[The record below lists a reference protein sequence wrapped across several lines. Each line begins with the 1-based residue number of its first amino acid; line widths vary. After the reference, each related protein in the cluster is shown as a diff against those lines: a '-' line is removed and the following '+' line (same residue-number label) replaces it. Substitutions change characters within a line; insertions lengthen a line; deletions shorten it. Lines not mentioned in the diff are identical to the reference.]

1 MPLDPNPELYPPYS
15 GQSYVQIHEQNLKG
29 LTIAGLTHVDTTP
42 ASPTYGQTV
51 PTMGHYGQY
60 IGVTQSANQKYVL
73 YGRNPRFEIAQTIDA
88 YKQNTEEFIASD
100 TTLTAYLASRNTTS
114 AGTIYTYL
122 KSKAPNQDSNQQYV
136 LGLSASMGGGQ
147 NTTYLATSLTVA
159 QDMEMAK
166 DSMTI
171 ANGLP
176 VITPFESAL
185 ISQAHASAV
194 EAKNMGEIRDQQI
207 RQTLVSSAL
216 TINSLNNTWADSA
229 TWDGT
234 SIVVGAMAQH
244 GAASTT

>member
-1 MPLDPNPELYPPYS
+1 MPLDPNPELYPPYT

-29 LTIAGLTHVDTTP
+29 LNATVRTTP
-42 ASPTYGQTV
+42 TQNSTNA
-51 PTMGHYGQY
+51 HYGVNWDITSPDY
-60 IGVTQSANQKYVL
+60 TTQKYVL

-100 TTLTAYLASRNTTS
+100 TTLTAYLSSRNTAN

-122 KSKAPNQDSNQQYV
+122 KSKVPNQDSNQQYV
-136 LGLSASMGGGQ
+136 LGLSASMGGGN
-147 NTTYLATSLTVA
+147 NTTYLATSLSVS

-166 DSMTI
+166 ESMAI

-176 VITPFESAL
+176 IITPFESAL

-207 RQTLVSSAL
+207 RQTLRSSWEAQ
-216 TINSLNNTWADSA
+216 NKMNKAYEDSLS
-229 TWDGT
+229 WDGT
-234 SIVVGAMAQH
+234 SIIVGNAAQS
-244 GAASTT
+244 GAAQQT

>member
-29 LTIAGLTHVDTTP
+29 LTATAIG
-42 ASPTYGQTV
+42 G
-51 PTMGHYGQY
+51 GHYGSSWQITPPDY
-60 IGVTQSANQKYVL
+60 TTQKYLL

-100 TTLTAYLASRNTTS
+100 TTLTAYLSARNTAN

-122 KSKAPNQDSNQQYV
+122 KSKVPSQDTNQQYV
-136 LGLSASMGGGQ
+136 LGLSASMGGGN
-147 NTTYLATSLTVA
+147 NTTYLATSLSVQ
-159 QDMEMAK
+159 QDMQLAN

-176 VITPFESAL
+176 IITPFESAL

-207 RQTLVSSAL
+207 RQTIRSSWESQNKMNQAYVDAL
-216 TINSLNNTWADSA
+216 S
-229 TWDGT
+229 WDGS
-234 SIVVGAMAQH
+234 SIIVGHAAQS
-244 GAASTT
+244 GAAQQT

>member
-1 MPLDPNPELYPPYS
+1 MPLDPNPELYPPYT

-29 LTIAGLTHVDTTP
+29 LTATAVSGAGT
-42 ASPTYGQTV
+42 
-51 PTMGHYGQY
+51 HYGPNFA
-60 IGVTQSANQKYVL
+60 ISAPDYTTQKYVL

-100 TTLTAYLASRNTTS
+100 TTLTAYLSSRNTAN

-122 KSKAPNQDSNQQYV
+122 KSKVPNQDSNQQYV
-136 LGLSASMGGGQ
+136 LGLSASMGGGN
-147 NTTYLATSLTVA
+147 NTTYLATSLSVS

-166 DSMTI
+166 VSMDI

-176 VITPFESAL
+176 IITPFESAL

-207 RQTLVSSAL
+207 RQTLRSSWESQNKMNQAYVD
-216 TINSLNNTWADSA
+216 SLS
-229 TWDGT
+229 WDGT
-234 SIVVGAMAQH
+234 SIIVGNAAQS
-244 GAASTT
+244 GAAQQT

>member
-29 LTIAGLTHVDTTP
+29 LSATVRTVGQN
-42 ASPTYGQTV
+42 ASNT
-51 PTMGHYGQY
+51 HYGVNWDITLPDY
-60 IGVTQSANQKYVL
+60 TTQKYLL

-88 YKQNTEEFIASD
+88 YKQNTEEFIAAD
-100 TTLTAYLASRNTTS
+100 TTLTAYLASRNTTN

-122 KSKAPNQDSNQQYV
+122 KSKVPSQDSNQQYV
-136 LGLSASMGGGQ
+136 LGLSASMGGGN
-147 NTTYLATSLTVA
+147 NTTYLATSLSVA

-166 DSMTI
+166 DSMDI

-207 RQTLVSSAL
+207 RQTLRSSWQSQNLMNQAYSDAL
-216 TINSLNNTWADSA
+216 S
-229 TWDGT
+229 WDGT
-234 SIVVGAMAQH
+234 SIVVGNAAQS
-244 GAASTT
+244 GAAQQT